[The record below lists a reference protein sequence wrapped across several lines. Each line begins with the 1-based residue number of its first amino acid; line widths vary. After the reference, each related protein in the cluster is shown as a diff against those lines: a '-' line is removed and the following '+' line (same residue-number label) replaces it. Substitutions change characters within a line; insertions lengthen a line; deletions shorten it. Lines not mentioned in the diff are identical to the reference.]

1 MEQQHCSDC
10 QNYVQHYT
18 LNPMGNLVK
27 VHWGHC
33 IKKRGSGRRPNEK
46 SCDQFVLCEN
56 RTSGFVT
63 KQYLRKALL
72 WRILEMELLPEELVE

>member
-33 IKKRGSGRRPNEK
+33 TKKIKDGKRPDAK
-46 SCDQFVLCEN
+46 ACDRFVAKE
-56 RTSGFVT
+56 SKDDYVT
-63 KQYLRKALL
+63 RQYLRKALL